1 MLTIP
6 SCGSFINVFVVSF
19 IINNLPFSINRKQT
33 KLLYDKHF
41 IGINLLGPYSL
52 IPRYGKNHEA
62 LNGNSHQKSYPD
74 SASLQAV
81 IVLTVIELNGP
92 LVTTGERITAA

>member
-1 MLTIP
+1 MA
-6 SCGSFINVFVVSF
+6 
-19 IINNLPFSINRKQT
+19 
-33 KLLYDKHF
+33 KHF

-52 IPRYGKNHEA
+52 IPRYGKTHEA

-74 SASLQAV
+74 SVILQAV

-92 LVTTGERITAA
+92 LVTTGERKGAA